1 METHRH
7 SLFRNNDDVIVCTG
21 FLDFN
26 QSIPILNGNCID
38 AVGPDIGKLSA
49 PCLLHDSVS
58 RHHEEILVITDALNR
73 DQRRYL
79 LIRIQLKK
87 IYNCSSARGSGGF
100 RNLVG
105 LQLIDTAFGCE
116 NKECVLD
123 GGHQK
128 ILYIIV
134 INRMCPLDSP
144 SAAVLCTELVC
155 GGSLDVAKACSCNDT
170 VLVLNQ
176 ILHLYLGKICVN
188 IDL

>member
-26 QSIPILNGNCID
+26 QSIPILNGNGID
-38 AVGPDIGKLSA
+38 AVGPDVCKLSA
-49 PCLLHDSVS
+49 SCLLHDSVP
-58 RHHEEILVITDALNR
+58 RHHEETLIITDALNR
-73 DQRRYL
+73 DQCRYL
-79 LIRIQLKK
+79 LVRIQLEK
-87 IYNCSSARGSGGF
+87 IDNCSSSRGSGGF

-105 LQLIDTAFGCE
+105 LQLIDAPLGCE
-116 NKECVLD
+116 NKEGVLD

-134 INRMCPLDSP
+134 INRMCSLDSP
-144 SAAVLCTELVC
+144 SATILCTELVC

-176 ILHLYLGKICVN
+176 ILLNLGKICVN